1 MKIEILG
8 AHNIES
14 KDTRCI
20 SLLIDG
26 NLAIDAGSLTSGL
39 SLAAQQKLR
48 AVLLTHQHY
57 DHIRDIPALGI
68 NYYLL
73 EKTIDIY
80 ATRQVLEVLAANLL
94 NDVVY
99 PDYTVKPP
107 GKPAV
112 RFHEVITGKAITVA
126 GYTVLPLPI
135 KHAVPTTGYQ
145 ITSNDGKK
153 LFYTSDTGPGLAETW
168 RQISPDL
175 LIIEVTGPDRY
186 IDFARQ
192 SGHLTPSLLRDELE
206 SFREINGYLPQIVLV
221 HMNPIDENQI
231 REEIRPVGEFLQTKI
246 IFGHEGMELEI

>member
-1 MKIEILG
+1 MKIKILG

-20 SLLIDG
+20 SLLIDD

-57 DHIRDIPALGI
+57 DHIRDVPALGI
-68 NYYLL
+68 NCYLQ
-73 EKTIDIY
+73 ENTIDIY
-80 ATRQVLEVLAANLL
+80 AARQVLEVLAANLL

-107 GKPAV
+107 EKPAV
-112 RFHEVITGKAITVA
+112 LFHEVMPGKVITVA
-126 GYTVLPLPI
+126 GYAVLPLPI

-145 ITSNDGKK
+145 IASNDGKK
-153 LFYTSDTGPGLAETW
+153 VFYTSDTGPGLTETW

-175 LIIEVTGPDRY
+175 LITEVTGTDRY

-192 SGHLTPSLLRDELE
+192 SGHLTPALFQKEME
-206 SFREINGYLPQIVLV
+206 SFREINGYLPPIVLV
-221 HMNPIDENQI
+221 HMNPIDEGQI
-231 REEIRPVGEFLQTKI
+231 REEIRTVEEFLQTKI
-246 IFGHEGMELEI
+246 LFGYEGMAIEI